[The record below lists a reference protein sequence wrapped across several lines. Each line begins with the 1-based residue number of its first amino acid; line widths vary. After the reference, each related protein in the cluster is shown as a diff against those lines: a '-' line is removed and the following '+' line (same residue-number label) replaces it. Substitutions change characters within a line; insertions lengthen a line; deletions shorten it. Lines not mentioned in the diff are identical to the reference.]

1 MVWQDI
7 AWHRSNAYR
16 RDVESCRTTSAH
28 EPQKQ
33 TMKAKHTLVA
43 AGAAATIRSGLL
55 DGTRE

>member
-1 MVWQDI
+1 MACIKGDLS
-7 AWHRSNAYR
+7 AEASGPGCRS
-16 RDVESCRTTSAH
+16 H

-55 DGTRE
+55 DATCE